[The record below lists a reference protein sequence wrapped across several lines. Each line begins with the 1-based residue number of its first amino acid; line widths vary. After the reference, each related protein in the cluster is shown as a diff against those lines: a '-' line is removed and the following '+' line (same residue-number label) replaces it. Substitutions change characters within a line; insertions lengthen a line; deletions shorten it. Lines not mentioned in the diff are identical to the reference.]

1 MADPSVSRPTLSSYA
16 ERDLA
21 SGKISRYA
29 TGGMADYTGLAWLDG
44 SPSRPERI
52 LSPYQTELFEN
63 LVQSLQ
69 QIKVSVPK
77 ITVPSYEPL
86 RNSGFTFGDIN
97 IQVDSLNDDADLEKL
112 SEAVMEHIVD
122 AITDGAAV
130 GGLRFT

>member
-1 MADPSVSRPTLSSYA
+1 MKYA
-16 ERDLA
+16 L
-21 SGKISRYA
+21 
-29 TGGMADYTGLAWLDG
+29 GGMADYTGLAWLDG

-52 LSPYQTELFEN
+52 LSPYQTELFES
-63 LVQSLQ
+63 LLQSLH
-69 QIKVSVPK
+69 QIKVSIPK
-77 ITVPSYEPL
+77 INAPAYGDSFGGS
-86 RNSGFTFGDIN
+86 NFTFGDIN